1 MCITDGEGRLL
12 SSFCTMKIN
21 SNDLT
26 LESYKSAPELNAAFL
41 DKGVLFTEFR
51 NNSQNIINLHE
62 VSCQFTSE
70 DGLMPAKF
78 TNSELTYIKPKT
90 TRTIQISVRFGLELK
105 RGTNAYSICVKFKS
119 DKLSRMKKQ
128 SFRQH
133 GMNLII
139 HTKRDCNDEFFESH
153 KDPQDTAIANRLKFY
168 LAKSGFKG
176 FVAEAER
183 RPGIN
188 FWEDKVLPS
197 IDQCKALIVI
207 WTENSQNDPKVI
219 KREINYAK
227 KKNKPIILI
236 IEGDLS
242 IPKIISS
249 KKEYFRFKKITD
261 EVLIDVVTAINE
273 TYELGGYEK
282 QA

>member
-1 MCITDGEGRLL
+1 
-12 SSFCTMKIN
+12 MKIN

-41 DKGVLFTEFR
+41 DKGVIFTEFR

-105 RGTNAYSICVKFKS
+105 GGTNAYSICVKFKS

-128 SFRQH
+128 PFRQH

-153 KDPQDTAIANRLKFY
+153 SDPQDTAIANRLKFY

-183 RPGIN
+183 RPGIR
-188 FWEDKVLPS
+188 FWEDKILPS

-207 WTENSQNDPKVI
+207 WTENSQSDPRII
-219 KREINYAK
+219 KREISYAK

-261 EVLIDVVTAINE
+261 KVLIDIVTAINE